1 MQEKGQNRAGIK
13 GITTSLCAT
22 NSTFPNIY
30 SQSEQ
35 ANCAVGLHSQQSVGQ
50 TREEF
55 QFSARSDYVTPQLNL
70 GPVGGTVATYLP
82 SALPLPPYFKITL
95 WRFAYATNLQF
106 SSQSTLQ
113 ASRQL

>member
-95 WRFAYATNLQF
+95 
-106 SSQSTLQ
+106 
-113 ASRQL
+113 

>member
-13 GITTSLCAT
+13 GITTSLSAT
-22 NSTFPNIY
+22 NSTLPNIY
-30 SQSEQ
+30 SQPEQ

-70 GPVGGTVATYLP
+70 GPVGVGNLHLP
-82 SALPLPPYFKITL
+82 SALPLPPYFEITL
-95 WRFAYATNLQF
+95 
-106 SSQSTLQ
+106 
-113 ASRQL
+113 